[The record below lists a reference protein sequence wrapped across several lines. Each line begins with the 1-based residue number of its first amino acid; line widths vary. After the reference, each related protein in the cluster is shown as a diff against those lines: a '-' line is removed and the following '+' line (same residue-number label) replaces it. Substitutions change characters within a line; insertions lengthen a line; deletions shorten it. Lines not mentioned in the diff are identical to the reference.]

1 MSECRQDT
9 HDAPAQPRYALYYAP
24 RAEEALAVA
33 ASRWLGRNADTGEAR
48 ELVPVTGISHERLSA
63 IVADPRLYGFHG
75 TLKPPMVL
83 AEGATERDFV
93 DAVGAFAATQRQID
107 VPSMTLAEVQD
118 FFALMPADRCA
129 GLQDFSD
136 RCVVEFDEFR
146 RPAEEAEFARRR
158 VPGLSQRQEDLLLR
172 WGYPYV
178 LEQGRFHLTL
188 TGRVK
193 EPGERAVVLDAL
205 RRRFMAFVDRPLA
218 VRDLCVFRQPA
229 PGRPFTILARFRLG
243 GGRRLATQVWRAA

>member
-1 MSECRQDT
+1 MSEPSGEST
-9 HDAPAQPRYALYYAP
+9 VGLPRYALYYAP

-33 ASRWLGRNADTGEAR
+33 ASRWLGRNAETGEAR
-48 ELVPVTGISHERLSA
+48 DIVPVSGVSHERLSA
-63 IVADPRLYGFHG
+63 LVADPRLYGFHG
-75 TLKPPMVL
+75 TLKPPIAL

-93 DAVGAFAATQRQID
+93 DAVGSFAASQCRID
-107 VPSMTLAEVQD
+107 VPFLALAELED
-118 FFALMPADRCA
+118 FLALVPGERCA
-129 GLQDFSD
+129 ALQDFSD

-146 RPAEEAEFARRR
+146 RPAGEAELARRR
-158 VPGLSQRQEDLLLR
+158 AAGLSQRQENLLLR

-193 EPGERAVVLDAL
+193 EARERAVILDEL

-229 PGRPFTILARFRLG
+229 PGRPFTVLARFRLG

>member
-1 MSECRQDT
+1 LSECIPETQ
-9 HDAPAQPRYALYYAP
+9 ALPRYALYYAP
-24 RAEEALAVA
+24 RAEEGLAVA
-33 ASRWLGRNADTGEAR
+33 ASRWLGRNAETGEAR
-48 ELVPVTGISHERLSA
+48 DLVPVPGLSHERLSA

-75 TLKPPMVL
+75 TLKPPIVL

-93 DAVGAFAATQRQID
+93 DAVGSFAATQRQID
-107 VPSMTLAEVQD
+107 VTSMRLAEVQD
-118 FFALMPADRCA
+118 FLALVPAERCA
-129 GLQDFSD
+129 PLQEFSD

-146 RPAEEAEFARRR
+146 RPADEAELARRR
-158 VPGLSQRQEDLLLR
+158 AAGLTQRQEDLLLR

-193 EPGERAVVLDAL
+193 EPRERAVILDEL
-205 RRRFMAFVDRPLA
+205 RRRFMGFIERPLA
-218 VRDLCVFRQPA
+218 VRDLCVFRQPS
-229 PGRPFTILARFRLG
+229 PGRPFTVLARFRLG

>member
-1 MSECRQDT
+1 MQG
-9 HDAPAQPRYALYYAP
+9 AQAQPRYALYYAP

-48 ELVPVTGISHERLSA
+48 DIVPMSDVSHERLCA

-75 TLKPPMVL
+75 TLKPPITLV
-83 AEGATERDFV
+83 EGATERDFL
-93 DAVGAFAATQRQID
+93 DAVGTLAAMERQID
-107 VPSMTLAEVQD
+107 VAALELAELQD
-118 FFALMPADRCA
+118 FLALVPSGRCA
-129 GLQDFSD
+129 ALQDFSD

-146 RPAEEAEFARRR
+146 RPADEAELARRR
-158 VPGLSQRQEDLLLR
+158 AAGLTQRQEDLLLR

-188 TGRVK
+188 TGRVQDPR
-193 EPGERAVVLDAL
+193 ERGVIQGEL
-205 RRRFMAFVDRPLA
+205 RRRFMAFIDRPLA

-229 PGRPFTILARFRLG
+229 PGRPFTVLARLRLG

>member
-1 MSECRQDT
+1 MSDT
-9 HDAPAQPRYALYYAP
+9 AAESVRYALYYAP
-24 RAEEALAVA
+24 RAEEPLAVA

-48 ELVPVTGISHERLSA
+48 DLVPVSGVSSERLSA

-75 TLKPPMVL
+75 TLKPPIVL

-93 DAVGAFAATQRQID
+93 EAVGTFAATERPID
-107 VPSMTLAEVQD
+107 VPSLVLAELQN
-118 FFALMPADRCA
+118 FLALVPAERCMA
-129 GLQDFSD
+129 LQDFSD

-146 RPAEEAEFARRR
+146 RPADEAELARRR
-158 VPGLSQRQEDLLLR
+158 AAGLTQRQEDLLLR

-188 TGRVK
+188 TGKLK
-193 EPGERAVVLDAL
+193 EPREHALVLDEL
-205 RRRFMAFVDRPLA
+205 RRRFVAFLDRPLA

-229 PGRPFTILARFRLG
+229 PGRPFTVLARFRLG